1 MSEKSVKRWSAK
13 RKQEVVL
20 RLLRGEGLDTLSRE
34 TGQPASVLSRW
45 REEFLEG
52 GMAAL
57 KRRTDD
63 PKVNAL
69 EKELRRAKR
78 LVGELMM
85 DKELLEGVRVPPQA
99 GTEEHSAGTEEAGL
113 CSLWRCHRWAGA
125 IEAPARSA
133 SGSALPEGPSAK
145 RSAARSSMQ
154 QHGVGH
160 AAGSIWVGSAVTQLV
175 YRILS

>member
-85 DKELLEGVRVPPQA
+85 DKELLEMR
-99 GTEEHSAGTEEAGL
+99 
-113 CSLWRCHRWAGA
+113 
-125 IEAPARSA
+125 IARHE
-133 SGSALPEGPSAK
+133 GELPFPK
-145 RSAARSSMQ
+145 RRSN
-154 QHGVGH
+154 
-160 AAGSIWVGSAVTQLV
+160 L
-175 YRILS
+175 

>member
-69 EKELRRAKR
+69 EKEVRRAKR

-85 DKELLEGVRVPPQA
+85 DKELLEMR
-99 GTEEHSAGTEEAGL
+99 
-113 CSLWRCHRWAGA
+113 
-125 IEAPARSA
+125 IARHE
-133 SGSALPEGPSAK
+133 GELPFPK
-145 RSAARSSMQ
+145 RRSN
-154 QHGVGH
+154 
-160 AAGSIWVGSAVTQLV
+160 L
-175 YRILS
+175 